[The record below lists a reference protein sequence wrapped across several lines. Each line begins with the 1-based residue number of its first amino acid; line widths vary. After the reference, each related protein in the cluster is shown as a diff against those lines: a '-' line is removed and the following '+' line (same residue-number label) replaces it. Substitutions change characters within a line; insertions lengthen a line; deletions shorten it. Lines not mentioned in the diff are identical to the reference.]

1 MSTPAIVIAA
11 CCVITAAIKAV
22 GPVALGGRDLPT
34 WFTSVVI
41 LLSPALLAAL
51 VATQAFANGDHLAH
65 RRGHGGRGRRRP
77 RHLAHRLDHRLR
89 GARGGGHRR
98 RARALGPG

>member
-1 MSTPAIVIAA
+1 VSVPAIVITA

-22 GPVALGGRDLPT
+22 GPVALGGRELPT

-51 VATQAFANGDHLAH
+51 VATQAFANGDHLAIDADTA
-65 RRGHGGRGRRRP
+65 GVAAGGLVIWRTGSIIGCVV
-77 RHLAHRLDHRLR
+77 LAAAITA
-89 GARGGGHRR
+89 GV
-98 RARALGPG
+98 RAL

>member
-11 CCVITAAIKAV
+11 CFAITGAIKAV
-22 GPVALGGRDLPT
+22 GPVVLGGRDLPS

-51 VATQAFANGDHLAH
+51 VVTQAFANGDHLAIDAETA
-65 RRGHGGRGRRRP
+65 GVTAGGLVVWRTGSIIACVV
-77 RHLAHRLDHRLR
+77 LAA
-89 GARGGGHRR
+89 GVTAGV
-98 RARALGPG
+98 RAL